1 MTYHPRAYICSECG
15 PEFLLLL
22 LSVSLNLCVIE
33 CYSMSLQIAVSPPIQ
48 KARLMLVSINFESS
62 QLALT
67 CIPFYCGVN

>member
-1 MTYHPRAYICSECG
+1 
-15 PEFLLLL
+15 
-22 LSVSLNLCVIE
+22 
-33 CYSMSLQIAVSPPIQ
+33 MSLQIAVSPPIQ